1 VPGKNRRRPPSGIA
15 RAAYG
20 WRLGVILVAALAV
33 LAADGWWLVRTRA
46 AARETPGVAIAET
59 ASQASSLTSAKATFT
74 TQVVGVTT
82 MFGRVREQLRP
93 HRVTLTMTE
102 VDGADRF
109 PVSELVTDTAVY
121 LRIPALAG
129 PVGKPWLSV
138 PLTELTADPA
148 ISGLYQTAAIPT
160 LDAALV
166 GTASTVR
173 AAGTQLLDG
182 VQTHRYVGLID
193 PVTALRKLPR
203 PARQLLAPE
212 LAGATG
218 ELRFVVWIDGR
229 HDLRKFQADALLRGL
244 MVVTTV
250 VVTAV
255 DARVHINVPAAGLV
269 AAGWGSGPPAG

>member
-1 VPGKNRRRPPSGIA
+1 MPRKGRRRPSSGIA

-33 LAADGWWLVRTRA
+33 LAADGWWLVRSRA
-46 AARETPGVAIAET
+46 TARETPRAAIAET
-59 ASQASSLTSAKATFT
+59 ASQASSLTSTKATFT
-74 TQVVGVTT
+74 TQVAGVTT

-93 HRVTLTMTE
+93 RRVTLTMTE

-109 PVSELVTDTAVY
+109 PVSELVTDTTVY

-129 PVGKPWLSV
+129 PVGRPWLGV

-148 ISGLYQTAAIPT
+148 MAGLYQTAAIPT

-182 VQTHRYVGLID
+182 LRTRRYVGVID
-193 PVTALRKLPR
+193 PATALRKLSR
-203 PARQLLAPE
+203 PARQLLGPE
-212 LAGATG
+212 LTGATG
-218 ELRFVVWIDGR
+218 ELRFVVWIDGH
-229 HDLRKFQADALLRGL
+229 HDLRKFQAYALLRGQ

-255 DARVHINVPAAGLV
+255 NSRVHISVPATGLV
-269 AAGWGSGPPAG
+269 AAAPASGSSAS